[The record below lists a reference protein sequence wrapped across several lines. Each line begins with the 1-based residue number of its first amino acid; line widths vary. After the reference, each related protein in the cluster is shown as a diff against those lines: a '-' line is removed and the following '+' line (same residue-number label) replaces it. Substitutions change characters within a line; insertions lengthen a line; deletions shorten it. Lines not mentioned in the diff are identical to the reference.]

1 MRILVIDDQV
11 MQFMGV
17 VDTWVI
23 NDTDLKDVKWECVTS
38 GDEGIDILNK
48 KEIDLVLIDGNL
60 INEQGYQ
67 VVQRIR
73 ESGINTYLCMFSSD
87 IEQNELG
94 LSAGAE
100 FSINKRD
107 FLEGCSKLSNKDQF
121 KAVDNMA
128 AIMTLAGLRQS

>member
-48 KEIDLVLIDGNL
+48 KSIDTSSYNLVK
-60 INEQGYQ
+60 
-67 VVQRIR
+67 
-73 ESGINTYLCMFSSD
+73 
-87 IEQNELG
+87 
-94 LSAGAE
+94 
-100 FSINKRD
+100 SIL
-107 FLEGCSKLSNKDQF
+107 F
-121 KAVDNMA
+121 
-128 AIMTLAGLRQS
+128 

>member
-60 INEQGYQ
+60 INEQGHQ
-67 VVQRIR
+67 VVQKIR
-73 ESGINTYLCMFSSD
+73 ESGFNVYLCMFSSD

-107 FLEGCSKLSNKDQF
+107 FLEGCSKPLNKGQLE
-121 KAVDNMA
+121 AVDNMA
-128 AIMTLAGLRQS
+128 AIMILASLQ

>member
-23 NDTDLKDVKWECVTS
+23 NDTDLKDVKWECATS

-107 FLEGCSKLSNKDQF
+107 FLEGCSKPLNKGQLE
-121 KAVDNMA
+121 AVDNMA
-128 AIMTLAGLRQS
+128 AIMILASLQ